1 MERYVYHVA
10 PEHGPRVVAIGGGT
24 GLSTLLRGLKLYT
37 KQITAIVTVADD
49 GGGSGV
55 LRQDLGMPPPGDIR
69 HCMEA
74 LANVEPLMAQ
84 LLQYRFREGGL
95 AGQSFGNLLLAA
107 LNGIMPTFDQA
118 VEGMSQ
124 VLAITGRILPV
135 TTENVQLEAEFE
147 NGATVLGESHIGP
160 CKREQ
165 DCRIHRVR
173 LLPETAKA
181 LPAAME
187 AIEKAEMIVFAPG
200 SLYTS
205 IIPNLLVDGIVDA
218 IRRSD
223 ALKVYA
229 CNIMTQE
236 GETEGYTVSDHI
248 LALFHHSYAGL
259 FNLCLT
265 NSGAIPQAIVQRY
278 NAVGSEV
285 MFCDKEACEALGV
298 EIVSRPVATVE
309 NNRVRHNP
317 GHLARELMALHA
329 ERTIR
334 LAGATKQQV
343 PRYKREK

>member
-1 MERYVYHVA
+1 MERYLSHVA

-37 KQITAIVTVADD
+37 RQITAIVSVADD

-74 LANVEPLMAQ
+74 LANVEPLMSQ
-84 LLQYRFREGGL
+84 LLQYRFKDGGL

-107 LNGIMPTFDQA
+107 LDGIMPTFDRA
-118 VEGMSQ
+118 VAGMSQ
-124 VLAITGRILPV
+124 VLAITGKILPV
-135 TTENVQLEAEFE
+135 TNENVLLEAELE
-147 NGATVLGESHIGP
+147 NGVRILGESVIPDG
-160 CKREQ
+160 KKAEN
-165 DCRIHRVR
+165 CRIRQMR
-173 LLPETAKA
+173 LQPEHPQA
-181 LPAAME
+181 LPAAIE
-187 AIEKAEMIVFAPG
+187 AIEQAEMIVLAPG

-205 IIPNLLVDGIVDA
+205 IIPDLLVDGIVDA

-248 LALFHHSYAGL
+248 RALFRHSCPGL
-259 FNLCLT
+259 FSLCLT
-265 NSGAIPQAIVQRY
+265 NSASLPQSVLQRY
-278 NAVGSEV
+278 GQAGAESV
-285 MFCDKEACEALGV
+285 FCDREACDALGV
-298 EIVSRPVATVE
+298 EIISRPLATVE
-309 NNRVRHNP
+309 NGRVRHNP

-334 LAGATKQQV
+334 LAGESIRLS
-343 PRYKREK
+343 RYQREK

>member
-1 MERYVYHVA
+1 MERYVYQVA
-10 PEHGPRVVAIGGGT
+10 PEHGAKVVAIGGGT
-24 GLSTLLRGLKLYT
+24 GLSTMLRGLKLYT
-37 KQITAIVTVADD
+37 KQLTAIVTVADD

-95 AGQSFGNLLLAA
+95 AGQSFGNLILAA
-107 LNGIMPTFDQA
+107 LNGIMPSFDQA

-135 TTENVQLEAEFE
+135 TNENVLLEAEFE
-147 NGATVLGESHIGP
+147 NGNTVLGESRI
-160 CKREQ
+160 CQFKKEQ
-165 DCRIHRVR
+165 DCRIRRVR
-173 LLPETAKA
+173 LLPENPPA
-181 LPAAME
+181 LQAAIE
-187 AIEKAEMIVFAPG
+187 AIAEAEMIIFAPG

-218 IRRSD
+218 VRRSD

-229 CNIMTQE
+229 CNIMTE
-236 GETEGYTVSDHI
+236 PGETEGYTVSDHI
-248 LALFHHSYAGL
+248 RALFHHSYPGL

-265 NSGAIPQAIVQRY
+265 NSGSIPQGVLQRY
-278 NAVGSEV
+278 QQEGAEAI
-285 MFCDKEACEALGV
+285 FCDREACEALGV

-309 NNRVRHNP
+309 NGFVRHNP
-317 GHLARELMALHA
+317 GHLARELMSLHA

-334 LAGATKQQV
+334 IVDKKSWHYQKE
-343 PRYKREK
+343 R

>member
-1 MERYVYHVA
+1 MERYVYQVA
-10 PEHGPRVVAIGGGT
+10 PEHGAKVVAIGGGT
-24 GLSTLLRGLKLYT
+24 GLSTMLRGLKLYT
-37 KQITAIVTVADD
+37 KQLTAIVTVADD

-95 AGQSFGNLLLAA
+95 AGQSFGNLILAA
-107 LNGIMPTFDQA
+107 LNGIMPSFDKA

-135 TTENVQLEAEFE
+135 TTENVLLEAEFE
-147 NGATVLGESHIGP
+147 NGNTILGESRI
-160 CKREQ
+160 CQFKKVQ
-165 DCRIHRVR
+165 DCRIRRVR
-173 LLPETAKA
+173 LLPENPPA
-181 LPAAME
+181 LQAAIE
-187 AIEKAEMIVFAPG
+187 AIDEAEMIIFAPG

-218 IRRSD
+218 VRRSD

-229 CNIMTQE
+229 CNIMTE
-236 GETEGYTVSDHI
+236 PGETEGYTVSDHI
-248 LALFHHSYAGL
+248 RALFHHSYPGL
-259 FNLCLT
+259 FTLCLT
-265 NSGAIPQAIVQRY
+265 NSGSIPQGVLQRY
-278 NAVGSEV
+278 RQEGAEAI
-285 MFCDKEACEALGV
+285 FCDREACEALGV

-309 NNRVRHNP
+309 NGFVRHNP
-317 GHLARELMALHA
+317 GHLARELMSLHA

-334 LAGATKQQV
+334 VVDKKSWHYQKEQ
-343 PRYKREK
+343 